1 MVAELTGAS
10 VWSTMSSSGRSI
22 SSFTQ
27 SSAAATSSSSALSN
41 FGFDAVDLSAVG
53 SSMSWA

>member
-1 MVAELTGAS
+1 
-10 VWSTMSSSGRSI
+10 MSSSGRSI

-53 SSMSWA
+53 SSMS